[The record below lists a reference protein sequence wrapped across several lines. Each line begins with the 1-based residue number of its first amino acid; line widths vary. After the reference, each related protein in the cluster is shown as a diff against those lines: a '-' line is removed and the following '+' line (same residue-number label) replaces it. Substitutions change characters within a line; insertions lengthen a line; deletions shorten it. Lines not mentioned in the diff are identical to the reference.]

1 MRMKSKI
8 GPSAKMAGW
17 LILFAFSLFFPLV
30 VFSQS
35 SLTGV
40 VTRDANLRAGPGT
53 SYAIAGKAAAGQT
66 VHIVAKSTAGDWYQ
80 LDTKAWIAAF
90 LVKLNPASP
99 TPTPPAKAT
108 STITVTAKLTTTL
121 INTQTTGVITAT
133 ATVTPAVANTATA
146 TSTVAAPTTSK
157 TLVRQLAKVTSI
169 NSGDT
174 IRVSLNGKIYRVRY
188 LLINAP
194 GSKEP
199 LYNEAT
205 EANRLLVKDKEVYL
219 VKDVSDTDK
228 DGNLLRYIYL
238 QNGTFVNAE
247 LVRRGYALLTTFSE
261 DMAKEPEILAAQ
273 QEAIKNGRGLWAAQL
288 PKASSAATPTV
299 TAATAMANREA
310 NIRACPGTNCTISG
324 HVASGQSLKLIAQS
338 ADKAWYQL
346 ENGGWIAAFLVNN
359 APATLPVTSTK
370 PAATPT
376 PVR

>member
-1 MRMKSKI
+1 MRMKSKCRL
-8 GPSAKMAGW
+8 SAKAGGW
-17 LILFAFSLFFPLV
+17 LLLFTVSLFFPLV

-40 VTRDANLRAGPGT
+40 VLRDANLRAGPGT
-53 SYAIAGKAAAGQT
+53 TYAIAGKATAGQT
-66 VHIVAKSTAGDWYQ
+66 VQIVAKSAAGDWYQ
-80 LDTKAWIAAF
+80 LDNKAWIAAF
-90 LVKLNPASP
+90 LVKLNPVTVMP
-99 TPTPPAKAT
+99 TPIAKAT
-108 STITVTAKLTTTL
+108 SVM
-121 INTQTTGVITAT
+121 TAT
-133 ATVTPAVANTATA
+133 ATVTTTQVNTPTTSVLTNTATL
-146 TSTVAAPTTSK
+146 TTTHPVTTTPTVAAPTPSK

-174 IRVSLNGKIYRVRY
+174 IHVSLNGKIYKVRY

-194 GSKEP
+194 SSKE
-199 LYNEAT
+199 LLSNEAT

-228 DGNLLRYIYL
+228 EGNLLRYIYL

-273 QEAIKNGRGLWAAQL
+273 QEAINNGRGLWAAHL
-288 PKASSAATPTV
+288 PKTSAAATPSAPV
-299 TAATAMANREA
+299 ATAVANRAA
-310 NIRACPGTNCTISG
+310 NIRACPGTNCAISG
-324 HVASGQSLKLIAQS
+324 HVTSGQSLKLIARS

-346 ENGGWIAAFLVNN
+346 ENGSWIAAFLVNN
-359 APATLPVTSTK
+359 APSTLSVAPAK

-376 PVR
+376 PVH

>member
-1 MRMKSKI
+1 MRIKSKI
-8 GPSAKMAGW
+8 GPSVKMAGW

-35 SLTGV
+35 SLTGI
-40 VTRDANLRAGPGT
+40 VTRDANLRTGPGT

-90 LVKLNPASP
+90 LVKLNPASA

-108 STITVTAKLTTTL
+108 STITATATLTTTL

-133 ATVTPAVANTATA
+133 ATVTPTVANTAP
-146 TSTVAAPTTSK
+146 PTTN

-174 IRVSLNGKIYRVRY
+174 IRVALNGKIYRVRY

-261 DMAKEPEILAAQ
+261 DMTKEPEILAAQ

-288 PKASSAATPTV
+288 PKASSAATPTG
-299 TAATAMANREA
+299 TAATVTANREA
-310 NIRACPGTNCTISG
+310 NIRACPGTNCAVSG
-324 HVASGQSLKLIAQS
+324 HVASGQSLKLIARS
-338 ADKAWYQL
+338 ADTAWYQL

-359 APATLPVTSTK
+359 APATLPVASAK